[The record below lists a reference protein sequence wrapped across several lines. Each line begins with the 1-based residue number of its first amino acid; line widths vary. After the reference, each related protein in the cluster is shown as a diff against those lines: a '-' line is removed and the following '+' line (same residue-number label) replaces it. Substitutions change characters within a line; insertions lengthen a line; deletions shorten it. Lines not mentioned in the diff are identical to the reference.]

1 MNLNYLDGT
10 KGIGE
15 YIYEEII
22 VKNDLLNDNNENQL
36 KNLELLVDCGY
47 AMKLESRIY
56 VYDKTYHGSN
66 PPQFCFMSYY
76 MMKHNSDLKDLNRV
90 DKVKNVSPFKSK
102 KVEKIFN
109 CQLSKGTHY
118 VRLGKNRFL
127 SLYINTITYGT
138 NGESEEEDGIFS
150 ALYFIGKKCKKD
162 AEKYMKEYE
171 EFLSLWKK
179 ENNKIFVYQ
188 NMRKGESRV
197 FKTFDQYIFTGKEKL
212 IEYVEHWKKNIPLYY
227 EKYNM
232 TPKLSIL
239 LYGKPG
245 TGKSTFY
252 QCLSRYLDFENISLV
267 DTSNIFDNVQ
277 KTGFYVIDEIDLF
290 CLKRKK
296 SDNENTEE
304 TFNKENSIMLQ
315 KLLAFLDNP
324 PTFDYKLD
332 SGQTYPVSVV
342 VATTNFYDRLD
353 DAVKRYGRFDLQLE
367 LKDFNRNEAD
377 QMCSLYDLRLED
389 VVHKGINKPEF
400 RISPAKL
407 QALCLENIDNTL
419 KGKKGE

>member
-1 MNLNYLDGT
+1 MNLSYLDGT

-15 YIYEEII
+15 YIYEEFII
-22 VKNDLLNDNNENQL
+22 KNELNNENVENQK

-47 AMKLESRIY
+47 AMKLESHIY
-56 VYDKTYHGSN
+56 LFNKKYRGSIA
-66 PPQFCFMSYY
+66 PAYCFMSYY
-76 MMKHNSDLKDLNRV
+76 MIKNNPDLKDLERV
-90 DKVKNVSPFKSK
+90 DKIKNVTPFKSK

-109 CQLSKGTHY
+109 SQLTKGIHY
-118 VRLGKNRFL
+118 VRLGKKNFVAL
-127 SLYINTITYGT
+127 NIEIVVYGSD
-138 NGESEEEDGIFS
+138 GSDEEHGLRTSI
-150 ALYFIGKKCKKD
+150 YFIGNKCKKN
-162 AEKYMKEYE
+162 AEKYMKEYN
-171 EFLSLWKK
+171 EFSSLWKK
-179 ENNKIFVYQ
+179 ENNKIFVYLSE
-188 NMRKGESRV
+188 RKGEDRV

-212 IEYVEHWKKNIPLYY
+212 LKYVEHWKKNIPSYY

-239 LYGKPG
+239 LHGKPG

-252 QCLSRYLDFENISLV
+252 QCLARYLNFETISLV
-267 DTSNIFDNVQ
+267 DTSNIFGNIP

-290 CLKRKK
+290 CLKRKHQD
-296 SDNENTEE
+296 SDNTEE

-332 SGQTYPVSVV
+332 DGRSYPVSVV

-367 LKDFNRNEAD
+367 LKDFNREEAEE
-377 QMCSLYDLRLED
+377 MCSLYDLQLED
-389 VVHKGINKPEF
+389 VIHKGINKPDF

-407 QALCLENIDNTL
+407 QAFCLENIDNTL